1 MSLAS
6 AARFPFRCPPG
17 SRPFTAAL
25 PPFHAPLC
33 LDFFVGRSPS
43 SLSIPWLTFFAFL
56 DAVAIFFW
64 SARHFRGDPKPARA
78 GFWLLEA
85 GYEPVGSEKMGI
97 SRPPQYRACIP
108 PITTKTQ
115 FSSRYRISPLQG
127 HLEGRLKNGLHG
139 HAARDGALLNKF
151 KSKFRVR
158 WRFGKLMS
166 SSRE

>member
-1 MSLAS
+1 MDNWLAGGGGRVCSHLGPPPRTRS
-6 AARFPFRCPPG
+6 APAPPG

-56 DAVAIFFW
+56 DAFAIFFW

-115 FSSRYRISPLQG
+115 FSSRYHIFPFAGSPRRQA
-127 HLEGRLKNGLHG
+127 KKWSPW
-139 HAARDGALLNKF
+139 ARCTGWSTAEQ
-151 KSKFRVR
+151 V
-158 WRFGKLMS
+158 
-166 SSRE
+166 